1 MIETIALIDG
11 STRSVRF
18 GAPMQSACLSYSLGM
33 SRHASSLSGVAEGE
47 EVDVSRLIEV
57 RAAMHGA
64 AVAFLAEH
72 SDDASLDAAWWD
84 REVHHEEA
92 LRAANALLAS
102 RNPPR
107 EAVGK

>member
-11 STRSVRF
+11 TERGVRF

-33 SRHASSLSGVAEGE
+33 SRHASSLSGATAGE
-47 EVDVSRLIEV
+47 EVDVTRLIEV

-64 AVAFLAEH
+64 AIAFLAEH
-72 SDDASLDAAWWD
+72 CDDTALGAEWWD

-102 RNPPR
+102 RNPPK

>member
-1 MIETIALIDG
+1 MNQTIQLIDG
-11 STRSVRF
+11 SERTVRF

-33 SRHASSLSGVAEGE
+33 SRHASSLSGATEGE

-64 AVAFLAEH
+64 AVAFLAQH
-72 SDDASLDAAWWD
+72 CDDAALTSEWWD

-102 RNPPR
+102 RNPPAA
-107 EAVGK
+107 AVGK